1 MYTFDAREDT
11 TTMHAMKFL
20 ESAFKE
26 ILTFVVLAI
35 VIVVPIR
42 LFIAQPF
49 VVEGESMHPTF
60 ESGDYLIV
68 DELSYRLHAP
78 LRGDVVIFR
87 YPGDPKV
94 FYIKRIIGLPGES
107 VHIDR
112 GSVSITKT
120 DGTTL
125 PLTEPYI
132 VNEDATYTEDM
143 VLGAD
148 QYFVMGDNRPR
159 SSDSRIWGPLPRKD
173 IVGRAFVR
181 LLPYDE
187 MDTLPGEYAQPQ

>member
-1 MYTFDAREDT
+1 
-11 TTMHAMKFL
+11 MHAMKFL

-35 VIVVPIR
+35 LIVVPIR
-42 LFIAQPF
+42 LFVAQPF

-60 ESGDYLIV
+60 ESADYLIV
-68 DELSYRLHAP
+68 DELTYHFHDPA
-78 LRGDVVIFR
+78 RGDVVIFR

-94 FYIKRIIGLPGES
+94 FYIKRIIGLPGEM

-112 GSVSITKT
+112 GQVSITKT
-120 DGTTL
+120 DGSTL
-125 PLTEPYI
+125 SLTEPYI
-132 VNEDATYTEDM
+132 VAEDATYTQDM

-148 QYFVMGDNRPR
+148 QFFVMGDNRPR

-173 IVGRAFVR
+173 IIGRAFLR
-181 LLPYDE
+181 LLPVGE
-187 MDTLPGEYAQPQ
+187 MGAFPGAVTEPQ